1 MSKFIPQLKNSQWF
15 KQTYDVASVWKNIDL
30 ILLAAVVVQ
39 SIFGLFIVYS
49 ATRQRLINQGFD
61 QFFYVQRQVL
71 FVLVASVLM
80 ALVMSLGHDWIRE
93 HGVYFYVGS
102 LFLLILVLL
111 IGAVSNGA
119 RLSFDLGFISVQP
132 AELMKVTVLILIAA
146 YVSDDGK
153 DKITYKELTDSV
165 WMLFAP
171 FTLILFQPDLGSAT
185 VLATGV
191 VGILLVSGAKRLWIF
206 MFTLL
211 TSVTAAVFGLS
222 GVVGTTQLKRF
233 DAWLNQDS
241 NEERLQR
248 IVLQVR
254 FAKRAIASGGFFG
267 KGYLQGPLTNGAFIP
282 VQFQDFPFSA
292 IGEQF
297 GMLGGFTVLAI
308 FAVICWRVWVIA
320 KLARNRFD
328 QLLATGYFAM
338 LLFQVFQNI
347 GMTLGLTPVSGLP
360 LPFISYGGSHLASS
374 ALLMGLMQSIYMRRL
389 R

>member
-146 YVSDDGK
+146 YVSDEGK